1 MIFDEYLNRGDVRSQ
16 LKTLMIDFDKNK
28 HDILYKRGIY
38 VYGQPG
44 VGKTYLVNSVLSEM
58 GYDIIRYD
66 AVENRSDIITSITK
80 DEITDMNVISCFYK
94 KKQKIAI
101 VVTEMDSMA
110 ANDKSVLDD
119 LIKLIK
125 PKKKPKKDETPDK
138 PTLVPIICIGQ
149 QSTNKK
155 IHDLCKGCNVIE
167 IIKPLNSEIEN
178 IIHSFFHNIMY
189 THTFCI

>member
-1 MIFDEYLNRGDVRSQ
+1 MIFDEYLNRGDIRSQ
-16 LKTLMIDFDKNK
+16 LKALMIDFDKNK

-138 PTLVPIICIGQ
+138 PTLVPIICI
-149 QSTNKK
+149 
-155 IHDLCKGCNVIE
+155 
-167 IIKPLNSEIEN
+167 
-178 IIHSFFHNIMY
+178 
-189 THTFCI
+189 